1 MSAIGDYIHLT
12 YEGYANGPK
21 EGSGKPPFVKGVGAV
36 ISSHERIFNQDVNK
50 MKSRIIQQL
59 QEQMNKDLSLLN
71 TFQMANKG
79 KVDYPELNELIED
92 FLKDLDEELT
102 NKWFQI
108 DLVAAA
114 SNGLLSS
121 AGFFAG
127 RAKTKKTRGKDFTA
141 YQQAVIQNVNQNIE
155 EILISTVAEIENVL
169 NNQGLPADKVQRN
182 INSTKGKIQ
191 TFIKNLQNNIRTIDP
206 SNKTAQ
212 KRIKQ
217 LFDNLSN
224 MVLNAGDKQNADV
237 VAIINTL
244 LAGISMGIEGKGS
257 YKGDMGEAIT
267 AVIAKRLAATAGLGI
282 ENVMTVGTSGRSQRG
297 ILTSN
302 FTKDVNWNE
311 ILGEDIGKYE
321 YGDYVLTTSG
331 TQADKVDIEITLKNN
346 EHASISVKNYSPKSL
361 ARGIRNESANLLMLL
376 QNENND
382 DFINHFLN
390 LSALKEYRE
399 DKNRIAAYNLIRK
412 IVIAKLITGYNTMTS
427 GSGDVMTTANI
438 FAVYNAQGKT
448 LANGT
453 KGASVQ
459 LYDMKDVLTNIFKND
474 RYNNLNIPQ
483 FFYNANIKQ
492 NDYTTRITNIMKQ
505 LAVKVS
511 YTLKEEDYAKK

>member
-1 MSAIGDYIHLT
+1 MSAIGDYVHLT
-12 YEGYANGPK
+12 YEGYAKGPQL
-21 EGSGKPPFVKGVGAV
+21 GSGKPPYEKGVGA
-36 ISSHERIFNQDVNK
+36 IIRSHETAFMRDVDK
-50 MKSRIIQQL
+50 MKSRILKNL
-59 QEQMNKDLSLLN
+59 QEQMNKDLALLN
-71 TFQMANKG
+71 AFQMANKG
-79 KVDYPELNELIED
+79 KVDYPEINELIEA
-92 FLKDLDEELT
+92 FLDDLNSELT
-102 NKWFQI
+102 DKWFQI

-127 RAKTKKTRGKDFTA
+127 RAKTKKTRGKDFTS
-141 YQQAVIQNVNQNIE
+141 YQQSVIQNVNQNIE
-155 EILISTVAEIENVL
+155 DILMNTISEIEAVL
-169 NNQGLPADKVQRN
+169 TKQGFPADQIQKNITKTRHKV
-182 INSTKGKIQ
+182 Q
-191 TFIKNLQNNIRTIDP
+191 TFINNLQNNMRAIDP

-212 KRIKQ
+212 KKIKQ
-217 LFDNLSN
+217 IFDKLSS
-224 MVLNAGDKQNADV
+224 MVLNENDKQNSD
-237 VAIINTL
+237 IITLVNTV

-267 AVIAKRLAATAGLGI
+267 TVMAKHLAATAGLGI
-282 ENVMTVGTSGRSQRG
+282 EKVMTVGTSGRSQRG

-302 FTKDVNWNE
+302 FSKDIDWGQVLGKDV
-311 ILGEDIGKYE
+311 GQSE
-321 YGDYVLTTSG
+321 YGDYLLTTSG
-331 TQADKVDIEITLKNN
+331 TQADKVDVEISLKNN

-376 QNENND
+376 QNENDD

-399 DKNRIAAYNLIRK
+399 DYNRIAAYNLIRK
-412 IVIAKLITGYNTMTS
+412 IVIAKLITGYNTVTS
-427 GSGDVMTTANI
+427 ANGDVMTTANI
-438 FAVYNAQGKT
+438 FAVYNAQGMT
-448 LANGT
+448 LGDGT

-459 LYDMKDVLTNIFKND
+459 LYDMRDILTAIFNKD

-492 NDYTTRITNIMKQ
+492 SDYTIRISNIMKQ